1 SLTKAGRGLEPAGG
15 QKVAEQT
22 GLLSH
27 RQPQQPVQ
35 EAIHRARLAIAE
47 ATLAAGLGKAL
58 EDVHFQ
64 QAGLQPLRGQ
74 GGSGVSN
81 YELVN
86 RDLAVEDL
94 RQAYAP
100 QQAAGRSVL
109 IQPAQGR
116 PAAAGVTVEVAE
128 VANQGGPPVG
138 LGQGAQSLQPL
149 GNTGAEAA
157 LAGQVQADQADRHS
171 DYSASGLT
179 AFSADQG
186 SSAVTCTRR
195 RVLAQPGSACR
206 LMPVEAASEM
216 TAASFW
222 PAMKRCRSLAFTLCA
237 SPLSAYRLSR
247 RKPPRPLQ
255 RMMRLRR
262 PAQGQSDTRPP
273 KAVNEQ
279 VESPGR
285 QLAGLQ
291 LVQQALSLAAAPGLG
306 LASQGGH
313 GGEVRQQELPAHVS
327 TNRHEAGGRLQI
339 GGGVQAGFSGALQA
353 QHRAEADVQGPL
365 GLSQHGGHPQRQ
377 AELQEKALVG
387 GPVAAQVLAWR
398 ANSAQGAGAEQA
410 GSSRGVIQRNVAGR
424 ERRVHNGE
432 LGVPEGQA
440 AGHVHASGLQLGGQH
455 LRCSQAAA
463 LQQAAEI
470 LEAGEGAAGAPQAKP
485 GHGFQKLTNHSC
497 QRQPLLQFNDS
508 RSYLGVGGL
517 LGVRQEV
524 LGAVALVQHET
535 AVEFGWRRVAGAPVD
550 KLLKAGLAAG
560 AGAARHQTGVGVEQD
575 ALAAVL
581 GQAERRGRP
590 VQLPA
595 AVDDAG
601 MAADGQQVPP
611 GVLGETPTQARL
623 IELSSTISPTVTL
636 PTPAASPMKKPARS
650 PPGSR
655 VRWRWQAYS
664 TPCSCRELS
673 RPSVT
678 ASLGSESAR
687 GNTAGGRSTVARQ
700 SAQSFLFPETPK
712 LSRVPRTMPSPVAAA
727 ESYQTA
733 GSLHEQFYRQ
743 AQLTPDRVAV
753 SDGAGRQLTYAELDQ
768 LSSKLAAELRLKGL
782 DVELCGIIYME
793 RCIEYVVAYIAI
805 LKAGGAYLPM
815 DLSYPDSLIE
825 SVLSDAEP
833 RAVLTKPDLLQRL
846 PESARSL
853 AWVFSD
859 NWQQELNELRCDT
872 SCVPVSIDLDA
883 LAFIVYSSGT
893 TGKPKG
899 IGMPHRGAVF
909 SYHWRHVTYPYDE
922 SNGPEREA
930 CNVFFVWEMLRPL
943 MKGQCL
949 YVVPDDVIYDPPKL
963 LEYMRKNCITRML
976 FTPSLLETVLDSE
989 AERVQKACAS
999 LKQIWL
1005 CGEVVTTSL
1014 LERCQSL
1021 LPSTRVINLYSISEC
1036 HDVAARDLT
1045 DYLKRIQRR
1054 PEERRKFCPVGWL
1067 LPGVQ
1072 VVILDEALN
1081 PQPIYVAGPTL
1092 AKGYVK
1098 RPDLNR
1104 SKFIQAPKALGSQ
1117 AGERLY
1123 RTGDWGYLLSDSSL
1137 EICGRCD
1144 SMVKIRGY
1152 SVEVQAIEV
1161 ALLDSGLVNAC
1172 VVLVKGGEGE
1182 DKFLVAYV
1190 VPSNGD
1196 LTKRQLRSA
1205 LKRKLPFYMIPS
1217 YFVFLADL
1225 PVSAIGKLDKASL
1238 PPFDKAQ
1245 ESLDC
1250 SFLPQTATEKSLAAI
1265 WMATLDIKEI
1275 DIQESFFDYGGHS
1288 LLATKLLS
1296 KVNEQLGCQLSVKE
1310 LFQYPTVQ
1318 EMARLIDAAAARGT
1332 GTADETPEAEARTF
1346 DLKTE
1351 VANHDQPQ
1359 ASDLDI
1365 QLRAFWRNPHFN
1377 KSRWSRGRVLLTG
1390 ATGFLGAFLLRDL
1403 LRLTETQVFCLV
1415 RETGSG
1421 DPGGLQRRL
1430 RSTLEQFL
1438 ILRPKGQEDDQTKD
1452 LAAAFEARVTVIRG
1466 DLSLVKFGLSEDD
1479 YAFLSSEIDVV
1490 IHAGAYVN
1498 LIYPYTAL
1506 YGPNVLGTQNVIL
1519 FASAVRVK
1527 PVHYVSTDAVFPNGL
1542 ADCREDADTSVHA
1555 QELADGYSQTKW
1567 VAEQLLMKA
1576 RARGMPV
1583 IVYRLG
1589 NQAGDRANAAW
1600 NPQDLTLLM
1609 LQGVLR
1615 SGQAPRLNWRLEFTP
1630 VDFTS
1635 EVIVR
1640 AMAQLSLHA
1649 GKIF

>member
-1 SLTKAGRGLEPAGG
+1 
-15 QKVAEQT
+15 
-22 GLLSH
+22 
-27 RQPQQPVQ
+27 
-35 EAIHRARLAIAE
+35 
-47 ATLAAGLGKAL
+47 
-58 EDVHFQ
+58 
-64 QAGLQPLRGQ
+64 
-74 GGSGVSN
+74 
-81 YELVN
+81 
-86 RDLAVEDL
+86 
-94 RQAYAP
+94 
-100 QQAAGRSVL
+100 
-109 IQPAQGR
+109 
-116 PAAAGVTVEVAE
+116 
-128 VANQGGPPVG
+128 
-138 LGQGAQSLQPL
+138 
-149 GNTGAEAA
+149 
-157 LAGQVQADQADRHS
+157 
-171 DYSASGLT
+171 
-179 AFSADQG
+179 
-186 SSAVTCTRR
+186 
-195 RVLAQPGSACR
+195 
-206 LMPVEAASEM
+206 
-216 TAASFW
+216 
-222 PAMKRCRSLAFTLCA
+222 
-237 SPLSAYRLSR
+237 
-247 RKPPRPLQ
+247 
-255 RMMRLRR
+255 
-262 PAQGQSDTRPP
+262 
-273 KAVNEQ
+273 
-279 VESPGR
+279 
-285 QLAGLQ
+285 
-291 LVQQALSLAAAPGLG
+291 
-306 LASQGGH
+306 
-313 GGEVRQQELPAHVS
+313 
-327 TNRHEAGGRLQI
+327 
-339 GGGVQAGFSGALQA
+339 
-353 QHRAEADVQGPL
+353 
-365 GLSQHGGHPQRQ
+365 
-377 AELQEKALVG
+377 
-387 GPVAAQVLAWR
+387 
-398 ANSAQGAGAEQA
+398 
-410 GSSRGVIQRNVAGR
+410 
-424 ERRVHNGE
+424 
-432 LGVPEGQA
+432 
-440 AGHVHASGLQLGGQH
+440 
-455 LRCSQAAA
+455 
-463 LQQAAEI
+463 
-470 LEAGEGAAGAPQAKP
+470 
-485 GHGFQKLTNHSC
+485 
-497 QRQPLLQFNDS
+497 
-508 RSYLGVGGL
+508 
-517 LGVRQEV
+517 
-524 LGAVALVQHET
+524 
-535 AVEFGWRRVAGAPVD
+535 
-550 KLLKAGLAAG
+550 
-560 AGAARHQTGVGVEQD
+560 
-575 ALAAVL
+575 
-581 GQAERRGRP
+581 
-590 VQLPA
+590 
-595 AVDDAG
+595 
-601 MAADGQQVPP
+601 
-611 GVLGETPTQARL
+611 
-623 IELSSTISPTVTL
+623 
-636 PTPAASPMKKPARS
+636 
-650 PPGSR
+650 
-655 VRWRWQAYS
+655 
-664 TPCSCRELS
+664 
-673 RPSVT
+673 
-678 ASLGSESAR
+678 
-687 GNTAGGRSTVARQ
+687 
-700 SAQSFLFPETPK
+700 
-712 LSRVPRTMPSPVAAA
+712 MPSPVAAA

-1081 PQPIYVAGPTL
+1081 PQPVGAAGEIYVAGPTL

-1649 GKIF
+1649 GKIFHLVNPQPISFDLLCDWLSVSGYTLRRVDYADWLVELRQLAEACQPIASLLRLLEELAPSGGSQYFGQLSTFDSRQLRAALPSLGLESGYPAIESSLLAVYVARLAERGLLPRARRNTSGGALLGKVAMVTGASSGIGQAVAQALARDGCQVALVARRADQLEQVRQGILAAQGVAVACPADVTSRAEVEAAVARCRSLLGQPDILVNSAGVMYYTRAFSGLTHLTDRTIDVNCRGLVHTVEAVLPIMLDRGGGHIVNLSSDAGRAPFPGLAVYTGSKFFVEGYSRALRLEVASRGLRVTCVQPGDVRTPLQACRDDADSEAHKEFSGQGKYTMLEPEDVARAILYAVQQPPHVGVNEILVEPREAPI